1 MSVYEMVERTAGAVT
16 IPIRSAKFAEFDG
29 RGDRMACS
37 RICVDVGGTFIDR
50 RWLWFTMA
58 SASDPG
64 VRLAQSVLAAN
75 ADQEHVPA
83 CRLGD
88 ATARPESIHAR
99 DLGVRA
105 APFPV

>member
-1 MSVYEMVERTAGAVT
+1 MTESQARY
-16 IPIRSAKFAEFDG
+16 
-29 RGDRMACS
+29 
-37 RICVDVGGTFIDR
+37 RIGVDIGGTFIDR

-64 VRLAQSVLAAN
+64 VQLAQSVLAAN

-83 CRLGD
+83 CRMGD

-99 DLGVRA
+99 NLGVRA